1 MTEPG
6 VGVCG
11 DVGGWWWCPCSCL
24 TAGSPV
30 VVRVGTVEEREAQCA
45 EPTPTTNLEQSR
57 PGGGEGVAGYHTS
70 LTPPSLPH
78 SLTPSQYPQYQFR
91 GVSSSPWSGVKCEV
105 NYTEIQ

>member
-78 SLTPSQYPQYQFR
+78 SLT
-91 GVSSSPWSGVKCEV
+91 VSSISVPWSELQSVEWCEV
-105 NYTEIQ
+105 